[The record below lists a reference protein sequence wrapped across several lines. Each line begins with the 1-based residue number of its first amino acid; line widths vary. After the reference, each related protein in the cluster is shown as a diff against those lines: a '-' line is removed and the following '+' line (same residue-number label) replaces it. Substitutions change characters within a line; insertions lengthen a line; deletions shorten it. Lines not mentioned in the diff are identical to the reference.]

1 MKGQYTFRDRDAES
15 SRQYRAIGKCL
26 AIFGYM
32 SQEEIKFMFQI
43 DRHKAHHRIQKLL
56 DRGIIRRFPS
66 LTVPPTFICLTSYG
80 KDLVKKEGINE
91 YVIDFVPSDYNLMWQ
106 NHHRSIIRVWWVLYE
121 TYKDNLHWVGEKQL
135 QREVVRRRMFDGE
148 FILEGIMKEWV
159 DGDWG
164 KEIVSRWVKKR
175 FALEVELELKTPKRY
190 VKQFEQLAD
199 ELRRRVFYDKQPID
213 RVIYVYLTPT
223 IYDRLE
229 RHKREQEQRGVKF
242 YSDIG
247 FVSYDDI
254 ITLRGEAEIK
264 FSSGVRKVKE
274 LL

>member
-1 MKGQYTFRDRDAES
+1 
-15 SRQYRAIGKCL
+15 
-26 AIFGYM
+26 
-32 SQEEIKFMFQI
+32 
-43 DRHKAHHRIQKLL
+43 
-56 DRGIIRRFPS
+56 
-66 LTVPPTFICLTSYG
+66 
-80 KDLVKKEGINE
+80 VKKEGINE
-91 YVIDFVPSDYNLMWQ
+91 YVVDFVPSDYNLMWQ
-106 NHHRSIIRVWWVLYE
+106 NHHRSLIRVWWVLYE

-135 QREVVRRRMFDGE
+135 QRELVRRRIFDGE
-148 FILEGIMKEWV
+148 FIIEGIMKELV

-164 KEIVSRWVKKR
+164 KEVVSRWVKKR
-175 FALEVELELKTPKRY
+175 FAVELELELKTPKRY
-190 VKQFEQLAD
+190 IKQFEQLAE

-213 RVIYVYLTPT
+213 RFIFVYLTPT

-229 RHKREQEQRGVKF
+229 RHKMEQERRGVKF

-247 FVSYDDI
+247 FISYEDI